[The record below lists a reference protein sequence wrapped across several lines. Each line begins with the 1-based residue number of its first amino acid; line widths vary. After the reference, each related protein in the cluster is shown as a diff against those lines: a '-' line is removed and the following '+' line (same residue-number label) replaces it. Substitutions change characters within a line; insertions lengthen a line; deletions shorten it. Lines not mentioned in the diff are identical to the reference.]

1 MLGIFKAPT
10 LDGGDYFERSRYRL
24 TWNINIT
31 LLFALLLLTV
41 LSYWTKSSYTLF
53 YETSLIIIAAAT
65 AYLKIKREYK
75 LVSIA
80 LSAVMYSV
88 VLFSMFSVN
97 GYVHYLENFWLLII
111 VLYIYFIRG
120 RVLGAIFLIGNILAG
135 SFFFIQRIKENS
147 AKISELYFGRTL
159 SMSIEFTICMLIIG
173 YIIHQFVF
181 TREYAEAKMKKA
193 NESLNDEKLIVDAQN
208 KEKTVLLQE
217 IHHRVK
223 NNLQVVTSLL
233 RMQSE
238 KMQSK
243 EAKQGFQDATNRVLT
258 MALIH
263 QKMYQSDNLS
273 KLDLSDYLESL
284 SADILRTND
293 TKSEIRCELN
303 IEIDQIGVK
312 TVVPI
317 ALIITELITN
327 SVKHAF
333 ANVQEPLVKIYMIN
347 EADEIHLRYS
357 DNGTWSDTSDESFGM
372 LLIETFTEQLDGT
385 CSRSTMSSGTSY
397 DFCFKTQSEVE
408 INEMN

>member
-10 LDGGDYFERSRYRL
+10 LDGG
-24 TWNINIT
+24 
-31 LLFALLLLTV
+31 
-41 LSYWTKSSYTLF
+41 
-53 YETSLIIIAAAT
+53 
-65 AYLKIKREYK
+65 
-75 LVSIA
+75 
-80 LSAVMYSV
+80 
-88 VLFSMFSVN
+88 
-97 GYVHYLENFWLLII
+97 
-111 VLYIYFIRG
+111 
-120 RVLGAIFLIGNILAG
+120 
-135 SFFFIQRIKENS
+135 
-147 AKISELYFGRTL
+147 
-159 SMSIEFTICMLIIG
+159 
-173 YIIHQFVF
+173 
-181 TREYAEAKMKKA
+181 
-193 NESLNDEKLIVDAQN
+193 
-208 KEKTVLLQE
+208 
-217 IHHRVK
+217 
-223 NNLQVVTSLL
+223 
-233 RMQSE
+233 
-238 KMQSK
+238 
-243 EAKQGFQDATNRVLT
+243 
-258 MALIH
+258 
-263 QKMYQSDNLS
+263 
-273 KLDLSDYLESL
+273 DYLESL

-293 TKSEIRCELN
+293 TKSKIRCELN